1 MKEKEKKKSEKK
13 NQPNQFLRFTGM
25 ATQMTVII
33 LCGVF
38 GGIQLDEKLQNS
50 TPWFTLI
57 FSLVSVALAMFM
69 TIRDLNK

>member
-1 MKEKEKKKSEKK
+1 
-13 NQPNQFLRFTGM
+13 M

-38 GGIQLDEKLQNS
+38 GGIHLDEKLQNS
-50 TPWFTLI
+50 TPWFTLVL
-57 FSLVSVALAMFM
+57 SLASVAVAMYL